1 MMQKCFQ
8 NRRPPCF
15 SLSIFSFL
23 LRRRELSF
31 SAGRSFL
38 LCFLLPLFFL
48 SQMLVSGCASRAEN
62 QNPENNGKDAAA
74 LSGKNIEEMSLEE
87 LQAYLRQKDAEDK
100 AAARKNFWKNYKE
113 RKAQER
119 AEKLDVTKSHLE
131 EGSSSDIF
139 PWRKDSSRRSETL
152 NRRGSVFYDW

>member
-1 MMQKCFQ
+1 
-8 NRRPPCF
+8 
-15 SLSIFSFL
+15 
-23 LRRRELSF
+23 
-31 SAGRSFL
+31 
-38 LCFLLPLFFL
+38 
-48 SQMLVSGCASRAEN
+48 MLVSGCASRTEN
-62 QNPENNGKDAAA
+62 QNPENGKDAAA